1 MTTSIIIIILIVF
14 FVVFYNKQK
23 PSQKVE
29 TFTEQRTIQFNVETV
44 SNQTEED
51 RLEYAK
57 WVKKYPKWYGSGN
70 TRGVC
75 FESERLEPL
84 LNGQTELVRYKTDR
98 YADLFGRGKDC
109 SYFPGYGKIYNRT
122 FDIWF
127 QEFNSQEKKGMREYK
142 DIGCDKYQAPFFT
155 DNFTNGIGINNQLER
170 TKGYLK
176 LFNCR
181 DEKTRRTWYAGLKDL
196 EFTGIITDR
205 ELDEEKNATQHYA
218 E

>member
-1 MTTSIIIIILIVF
+1 MTAFIIIIGLVVF
-14 FVVFYNKQK
+14 FVILYSKQK
-23 PSQKVE
+23 PKQNAKV
-29 TFTEQRTIQFNVETV
+29 FSEQRTIQFNIETV

-84 LNGQTELVRYKTDR
+84 PNGQTELVRYKTDR

-127 QEFNSQEKKGMREYK
+127 QEFNLQEKKGMREYK
-142 DIGCDKYQAPFFT
+142 DIGCDKYQVPFFT
-155 DNFTNGIGINNQLER
+155 ENYTNGIRIYNQLER
-170 TKGYLK
+170 TKSYLK
-176 LFNCR
+176 LYNGR
-181 DEKTRRTWYAGLKDL
+181 DEKSRRTWYAGLKYL
-196 EFTGIITDR
+196 EFTGIITEG
-205 ELDEEKNATQHYA
+205 ELDEG
-218 E
+218 